1 MSTEVMSRT
10 RQDPA
15 LRAQTF
21 DLEAQLLSK
30 GRARQVVA
38 KTDTINLAVKVYA
51 EGGENT
57 LHAHA
62 DEDHIFVIADGEA
75 TFYDRDGNTTS
86 RRRGQ
91 GILIPAGYFYRFHA
105 CGGKPLVML
114 RIGTGAKDAAEGR
127 LWVEG
132 VSEKQPE
139 GSMAPVPIPGSFW
152 TL

>member
-1 MSTEVMSRT
+1 MSTEVVSRT
-10 RQDPA
+10 RQDPT
-15 LRAQTF
+15 LHAQVF
-21 DLEAQLLSK
+21 DLTAQLLSK
-30 GRARQVVA
+30 GRTRHVVA
-38 KTDTINLAVKVYA
+38 KTDAVNLAVKVYA

-62 DEDHIFVIADGEA
+62 DEDHIFVIAEGEA
-75 TFYDRDGNTTS
+75 TFYDRDGTTTV
-86 RRRGQ
+86 RQRGQ

-105 CGGKPLVML
+105 SGGKPLVLL
-114 RIGTGAKDAAEGR
+114 RIGTGALDAAEGR

-152 TL
+152 SM